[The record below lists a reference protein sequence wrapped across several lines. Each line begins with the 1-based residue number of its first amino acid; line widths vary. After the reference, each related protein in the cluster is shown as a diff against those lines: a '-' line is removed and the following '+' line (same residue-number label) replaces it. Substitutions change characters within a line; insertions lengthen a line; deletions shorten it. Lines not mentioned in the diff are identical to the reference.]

1 MAKTIFN
8 QKLSNGTTVK
18 CRKVY
23 HRDLDRIVLL
33 TTRQEYEAHAIV
45 EDSYDDRMFYCYP
58 NETEFMT
65 MNDAEFEEYINTQ
78 FN

>member
-8 QKLSNGTTVK
+8 QKLSNGTMVK

-23 HRDLDRIVLL
+23 HRELDCIVLL

-58 NETEFMT
+58 NEKDFMS
-65 MNDAEFEEYINTQ
+65 MDDVEFENYINNY
-78 FN
+78 FD